1 MIIDCCTNRMS
12 KDMMHTVV
20 SVRNIPGT
28 DQIELL
34 LREEHS
40 DSLLL
45 RARHEV
51 GESRFLFLDAD
62 DGDVVASL
70 SKDNLLGLAWTL
82 RGVDETRLARIRF
95 GVSLTDTPV
104 SFEVELGEE
113 AISEQESESQLSNY
127 LFQSLNLNIV
137 ECLPVSGEPF
147 SSYSTLA
154 HDNQS
159 QSYAHVHDSLGR
171 LTTRAPLW
179 NSEANCYLSNF
190 GSRVRVTANTNFIL
204 VPRETS
210 NLEENSRVIVRFGR
224 VLRRGRK
231 WVLDFRQ
238 DVDVLQVFAIACA
251 ALAEK
256 PFVCS

>member
-1 MIIDCCTNRMS
+1 MYEQDVQRYDAHSSFCPE
-12 KDMMHTVV
+12 HT
-20 SVRNIPGT
+20 RDRP
-28 DQIELL
+28 D
-34 LREEHS
+34 RAAFAREHS

-51 GESRFLFLDAD
+51 GESRFSLLDAD

-204 VPRETS
+204 VPRDFQSGGELS
-210 NLEENSRVIVRFGR
+210 CHCEVRAG
-224 VLRRGRK
+224 
-231 WVLDFRQ
+231 
-238 DVDVLQVFAIACA
+238 
-251 ALAEK
+251 AEK
-256 PFVCS
+256 R